1 MWKKLVYCFFCS
13 PRRLLLQHTHLHSI
27 YCDDENLYGLQC
39 PVFIVYQTFPNA
51 LHQQT
56 SIKMCRWLFYFFVWF
71 LFFIRFSLWAGGC
84 KANILL
90 SLSGWTFFVVTAVVD
105 SICIVFHKNANIVLL
120 WIFFS
125 RCFMVNVEH
134 LTFTMWKSLSLWYR
148 KTEKALCF
156 LCAPLL

>member
-1 MWKKLVYCFFCS
+1 MWKKLVYCFFSS

-51 LHQQT
+51 LYQQT
-56 SIKMCRWLFYFFVWF
+56 SIKMCRWLFFFCFIWF

-84 KANILL
+84 KTYIFTFTLWLN
-90 SLSGWTFFVVTAVVD
+90 FFVVVD

-120 WIFFS
+120 WFFFS
-125 RCFMVNVEH
+125 RCFMENVEH
-134 LTFTMWKSLSLWYR
+134 WTFTMWKSLSLWYR

>member
-1 MWKKLVYCFFCS
+1 MWKKLVYCFFSS

-51 LHQQT
+51 LYQQT
-56 SIKMCRWLFYFFVWF
+56 SIKMCRWLFFCFIWF

-84 KANILL
+84 KTYIFTFTLWLN
-90 SLSGWTFFVVTAVVD
+90 FFVVVAVVD

-120 WIFFS
+120 WLFFS
-125 RCFMVNVEH
+125 QCFMENVEH
-134 LTFTMWKSLSLWYR
+134 WTFTMWKSLSLWYR